1 VRRTTGTLDGTI
13 RVGTAA
19 WAIPRD
25 VRDRFPPDGSRL
37 ERYARVFRGVEIN
50 SSFYGPHR
58 RSTYER
64 WARSVPEE
72 FRFALKLPKEITHT
86 RRFADC
92 AEPLDRFLDESAGLG
107 EKRAV
112 VLVQLPPSFAYDP
125 VLAGAFFTLLRE
137 RYDGGL
143 AFEPRH
149 PTWFE
154 SGAEAVLQAHRIARV
169 AADPAVVPAAAE
181 PGGWDGLVYYR
192 LHGSPRTY
200 YSSYDDV
207 SLDAIAARLRARPPG
222 TPVWCIFDNT
232 AFDAATSNALTVAAG
247 LR

>member
-1 VRRTTGTLDGTI
+1 M
-13 RVGTAA
+13 
-19 WAIPRD
+19 
-25 VRDRFPPDGSRL
+25 RDRFPPDGSRL
-37 ERYARVFRGVEIN
+37 ERYAHVFGGVEIN
-50 SSFYGPHR
+50 SSFYRPHR

-64 WARSVPEE
+64 WARSVPDD
-72 FRFALKLPKEITHT
+72 FSFALKLPKEITHT

-107 EKRAV
+107 EKRGV
-112 VLVQLPPSFAYDP
+112 VLVQLPPSFAFDP
-125 VLAGAFFTLLRE
+125 VVAGAFFTLLRE
-137 RYDGGL
+137 RYAGAL

-154 SGAEAVLQAHRIARV
+154 AEAEELLRHHRIARV
-169 AADPAVVPAAAE
+169 AADPAVVPAASE

-200 YSSYDDV
+200 YSAYDDAK
-207 SLDAIAARLRARPPG
+207 LGAIAARVRAHGAG

-232 AFDAATSNALTVAAG
+232 AIDAATANALSLESA
-247 LR
+247 LRQPAR